1 MRFRSAPQEFRRFAC
16 AVIDAVGWKK
26 LATGIEIRFVEKPGH
41 TEHGPAMVGGVVY
54 MMRPIW
60 WEDMGADSLA
70 RTLLH
75 EIQHVFDY
83 RSGVLFELTR
93 AEAEERAQQVENL
106 ISSEWA
112 EALASA
118 CGLEI
123 EFRG

>member
-1 MRFRSAPQEFRRFAC
+1 MRLHSAPKSFSRFAH

-26 LATGIEIRFVEKPGH
+26 LTVGIDVRFVEKTGH
-41 TEHGPAMVGGVVY
+41 TDQGPAMVGGVVY

-112 EALASA
+112 LGMAEA
-118 CGLEI
+118 CGLNI